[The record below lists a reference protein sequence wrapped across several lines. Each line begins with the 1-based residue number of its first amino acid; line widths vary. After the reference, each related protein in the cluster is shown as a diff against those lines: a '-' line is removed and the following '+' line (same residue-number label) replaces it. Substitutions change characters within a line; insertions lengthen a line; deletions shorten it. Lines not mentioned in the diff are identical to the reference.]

1 MRVLTSVSALKQIRL
16 IFRIMGLYPSK
27 NHPRLYAI
35 YSFVLFLIMGISSL
49 SMILYLIFI
58 TTLEELIQSL
68 PIQIIMILANWK
80 SLTIRMNADKLSEIE
95 DYLAYLDDKLLVP
108 NRKDRMQN
116 ALKISRSIFY
126 VFLVSYWVYLIIG
139 AIGSYTNRKLPVE
152 SWFPFNITSSDE
164 IFFMTWSY
172 QNVVYAL
179 QVTRNMGCDA
189 FCPIYLIIL
198 ICQFNLFA
206 AKVERIGTVIGKGPK
221 NNLAELKE
229 GFEIYEVLM
238 RIFNHLDYI
247 ISRIMLT
254 TFLITGVLLSCSV
267 VQCLYFDL
275 TPAEKAGLV
284 MFFTG
289 TPLELALCCYFADRF
304 MVKTDQLVNV
314 IYNMNWYEQGPEFR
328 KMVIIFMEMNQ
339 NKKVILAGNL
349 KEVNLAACMDIF
361 KFTYT
366 LIAFVLQMSG

>member
-1 MRVLTSVSALKQIRL
+1 MRVLTSVSALKQI
-16 IFRIMGLYPSK
+16 
-27 NHPRLYAI
+27 
-35 YSFVLFLIMGISSL
+35 
-49 SMILYLIFI
+49 
-58 TTLEELIQSL
+58 
-68 PIQIIMILANWK
+68 
-80 SLTIRMNADKLSEIE
+80 
-95 DYLAYLDDKLLVP
+95 
-108 NRKDRMQN
+108 
-116 ALKISRSIFY
+116 
-126 VFLVSYWVYLIIG
+126 
-139 AIGSYTNRKLPVE
+139 
-152 SWFPFNITSSDE
+152 
-164 IFFMTWSY
+164 
-172 QNVVYAL
+172 
-179 QVTRNMGCDA
+179 
-189 FCPIYLIIL
+189 
-198 ICQFNLFA
+198 
-206 AKVERIGTVIGKGPK
+206 
-221 NNLAELKE
+221 
-229 GFEIYEVLM
+229 

>member
-1 MRVLTSVSALKQIRL
+1 MRVLTSVSAFKPVRL

-27 NHPRLYAI
+27 NRPRLYAI
-35 YSFVLFLIMGISSL
+35 YSFILFLIMGISSL
-49 SMILYLIFI
+49 SMLLYLVF
-58 TTLEELIQSL
+58 TKTLEEFLQSL
-68 PIQIIMILANWK
+68 PIQIIFILANWK

-95 DYLAYLDDKLLVP
+95 DYLIYLDQKLQIP
-108 NRKDRMQN
+108 NRKDLVQD
-116 ALKISRSIFY
+116 ALKTSWN
-126 VFLVSYWVYLIIG
+126 VFCTFIVSYWVYLITG

-198 ICQFNLFA
+198 ICQFDLFA
-206 AKVERIGTVIGKGPK
+206 AKVESIGTVIGKGPK
-221 NNLAELKE
+221 DNLAELKE
-229 GFEIYEVLM
+229 CFEIYEVLM
-238 RIFNHLDYI
+238 RIFNHLNCI
-247 ISRIMLT
+247 ISRIMFIA
-254 TFLITGVLLSCSV
+254 FLITGVLLSCSV

-275 TPAEKAGLV
+275 TFAEKVEVV
-284 MFFTG
+284 MFFIG
-289 TPLELALCCYFADRF
+289 VPLELAPCCYFADRF
-304 MVKTDQLVNV
+304 MEKTDQLVNV
-314 IYNMNWYEQGPEFR
+314 IYNMNWYEEGPEFR

-349 KEVNLAACMDIF
+349 KQVNLAACMDIF

-366 LIAFVLQMSG
+366 LITFLMQMGN